1 MLRLALGV
9 TIIVPMPVGTVR
21 MESKST
27 DTLEPLVVRR
37 SRLRAFV
44 TAVVA
49 AVLAVAAVW
58 FALNVETGLERLF
71 AVSMAIF
78 FGFAAALAAVSGFE
92 RTPVIEVDEEGI
104 VDRGSP
110 VRVGRLRWEEVKR
123 VEGKVV
129 GRQPILVILVYR
141 PQRFTVDLPPDQ
153 REAAEEAIQRHGT
166 PFVIP
171 WSGFDRRIED
181 VVERAEEF
189 RRVSQERRK

>member
-1 MLRLALGV
+1 MPRLALGV
-9 TIIVPMPVGTVR
+9 TIMVPMPVGTVR

-58 FALNVETGLERLF
+58 FAFNVETGLERLF

-78 FGFAAALAAVSGFE
+78 FGFATAFAALSGFE
-92 RTPVIEVDEEGI
+92 RTPVIEMDEKGI

-123 VEGKVV
+123 VEAKVA
-129 GRQPILVILVYR
+129 GRQPILAILVYR
-141 PQRFTVDLPPDQ
+141 PQRFVVDLPPDR
-153 REAAEEAIQRHGT
+153 REVAEEAIQRHGT

-181 VVERAEEF
+181 VVERAEAF
-189 RRVSQERRK
+189 RRVYQERQK

>member
-58 FALNVETGLERLF
+58 FAFNAETGLERLF

-78 FGFAAALAAVSGFE
+78 FGFAAALAALSGFE

-123 VEGKVV
+123 VEAKVV
-129 GRQPILVILVYR
+129 GRQPILAILVYR
-141 PQRFTVDLPPDQ
+141 PQRFVVDLPPDR
-153 REAAEEAIQRHGT
+153 REVAEEAIQRHGT
-166 PFVIP
+166 PIVIP

-181 VVERAEEF
+181 VVERAEAF
-189 RRVSQERRK
+189 RRVYQERRK